1 MHNIR
6 DILNEKGAT
15 VWSASPDESVLEGLR
30 RMAEHDVGALVV
42 MHGDE
47 LVGFLSERDYSRK
60 VILRGLHSKDTPVRA
75 IMNTPVLTI
84 SPDATVQ
91 EGLKIMTEKA
101 VRHLPVT
108 DGSGVI
114 GMVSIRDLAKVVV
127 EEQQVLIEQLERY
140 LAR

>member
-6 DILNEKGAT
+6 DILNEKGTT
-15 VWSASPDESVLEGLR
+15 VWTASPDESVLEGIR

-42 MHGDE
+42 MKGDE

-60 VILRGLHSKDTPVRA
+60 VILRGLHSEDTPVSA
-75 IMNTPVLTI
+75 IMSAPVLTI

-91 EGLKIMTEKA
+91 QGLTLMTEKA

-108 DGSGVI
+108 DGSSVI
-114 GMVSIRDLAKVVV
+114 GMVSIRDLAKAVV
-127 EEQQVLIEQLERY
+127 EDQEALIEQLERY